1 MVSFDEAT
9 RSAITRGVALLREGA
24 FLHAHECFEEVWRKA
39 SSNERTYLHALA
51 QLAASH
57 HQLAHGRAR
66 AAVRTW
72 LKARD
77 KLASLGALSPTLQR
91 SMQAFHETLGLSAT
105 APRFIDVKRLP
116 PVEEW
121 PCPEVPLPFVSM

>member
-1 MVSFDEAT
+1 MVSFDDET
-9 RSAITRGVALLREGA
+9 KSAITRGIALLREGA
-24 FLHAHECFEEVWRKA
+24 FLHAHECFEDAWRQA
-39 SSNERTYLHALA
+39 VSSERTYLHALA

-77 KLASLGALSPTLQR
+77 KLATIGALSPELQR
-91 SMQAFHETLGLSAT
+91 AMQEFHGTLGLSASE
-105 APRFIDVKRLP
+105 PRFVDVKRLP
-116 PVEEW
+116 PVEQW
-121 PCPEVPLPFVSM
+121 PCPEVTLPFVST